1 MAVGRPA
8 RVWGWSP
15 RTADGGRAA
24 GIGPGGQPAELAMHG
39 AEIDQATGMV
49 TEKQGV
55 GIAEAFVRLRAH
67 AYAHH
72 RRLGRSG
79 PRCHGAPRVAEPG
92 SGRTRGLPGV

>member
-1 MAVGRPA
+1 
-8 RVWGWSP
+8 
-15 RTADGGRAA
+15 
-24 GIGPGGQPAELAMHG
+24 MHG

-92 SGRTRGLPGV
+92 SGRTRGLPGVRTRRRHPARRIPCMGRKASVYS